1 MQFLR
6 RSGLLAVFLMLLA
19 ACSGGGQSG
28 PISEVLALTAGRST
42 FIFFYTDN

>member
-6 RSGLLAVFLMLLA
+6 RTGLTTIFLMLLA
-19 ACSGGGQSG
+19 ACGGGQSG
-28 PISEVLALTAGRST
+28 PVSEVLALTPGRST